1 MIKNVILNEKHIGA
15 VFDKSAIINVN
26 TTLSIFVDKRF
37 IFLEDK
43 VSKTFSLGITEDF
56 EYKIADKEKTNR
68 VIKGDKLIEAFLEAG
83 VSLKVS
89 KSKFELLL
97 EK

>member
-1 MIKNVILNEKHIGA
+1 MIKNVILNEKHIGS
-15 VFDKSAIINVN
+15 VFEKSAIINVN

-43 VSKTFSLGITEDF
+43 VAKTFSLGIMEDY